1 MTPKSQRLHIALFG
15 RRNAGK
21 SSLINALT
29 GQPLAIVSDVPGTTT
44 DPVHKAMEILPLGP
58 VVLID
63 TAGIDDIGELGELRK
78 KKSYEVF
85 EKTDLVLLVIDP
97 VAGFGEFEKNI
108 VKKAE
113 QTQTSVVYVI
123 NKIDIYKTHKRE
135 ELLKKFNLDPAV
147 FVSALTGEGI
157 DELKQTIIKYAPKD
171 WTLPTVVGDLIEPGD
186 VVVCVIPVDKAA
198 PKGRLILPQQIVIR
212 DIIDSEAMAMIVKE
226 RELKHCFKLINK
238 EPALVVTD
246 ASVYNKVAA
255 DTPPQIRLTSFSIL
269 FARYKGDLQTLVEGV
284 KAVRNLK
291 PSDRV
296 LIAEACTHHA
306 VEDDI
311 GRVKIPRWL
320 RAQVGGELEI
330 DVKAGGGLLPENIQD
345 YKLIVHCGACMLN
358 RKEMISRIMQAKA
371 SGVPIVNYGV
381 IMAHIHGVLHRAL
394 SPFPHL
400 QSIVSETKDYMI
412 EEVEILKKIK
422 KKRSFAIAQDDL
434 LFSP

>member
-29 GQPLAIVSDVPGTTT
+29 GQSLAIVSDVPGTTT
-44 DPVHKAMEILPLGP
+44 DPVNKAMEILPLGP

-63 TAGIDDIGELGELRK
+63 TAGIDDVGELGELRK
-78 KKSYEVF
+78 KKSYEVL

-97 VAGFGEFEKNI
+97 FAGFGEFEKNV

-113 QTQTSVVYVI
+113 QTQTPVIYVI
-123 NKIDIYKTHKRE
+123 NKIDLYKQNGRNE
-135 ELLKKFNLDPAV
+135 YLKNLEPAV

-212 DIIDSEAMAMIVKE
+212 DIIDSEAISMVVKE
-226 RELKHCFKLINK
+226 RELKHCFQLLNK

-255 DTPPQIRLTSFSIL
+255 DTPQHIRLTSFSIL

-296 LIAEACTHHA
+296 LIAEACTHHP

-320 RAQVGGELEI
+320 RAQVGGELAI
-330 DVKAGGGLLPENIQD
+330 DVKAGGGLLPENIKD

-358 RKEMISRIMQAKA
+358 RKEMISRIMQAKRA
-371 SGVPIVNYGV
+371 NVPIVNYGV

-400 QSIVSETKDYMI
+400 QSIVSETKDYMR
-412 EEVEILKKIK
+412 EEVEILKKIRGESG
-422 KKRSFAIAQDDL
+422 KRTNN
-434 LFSP
+434 

>member
-1 MTPKSQRLHIALFG
+1 MSVPKGQRLHIALFG

-29 GQPLAIVSDVPGTTT
+29 GQSIAIVSDVPGTTT
-44 DPVHKAMEILPLGP
+44 DPVVKAMEILPLGP

-97 VAGFGEFEKNI
+97 EKGFGDFEKDV
-108 VKKAE
+108 VKRAE
-113 QTQTSVVYVI
+113 ETNTPVIYVI
-123 NKIDIYKTHKRE
+123 NKIDIYPEAKNGNFPE
-135 ELLKKFNLDPAV
+135 PNI
-147 FVSALTGEGI
+147 FVSALTGQGI
-157 DELKQTIIKYAPKD
+157 DELKQTIIRHAPKD
-171 WTLPTVVGDLIEPGD
+171 WTLPTVVGDLINPGD
-186 VVVCVIPVDKAA
+186 VVICVIPVDKAA

-212 DIIDSEAMAMIVKE
+212 DIIDSEAMAMVVKE
-226 RELKHCFKLINK
+226 RELIHAFNYLNK
-238 EPALVVTD
+238 KPSLVVTD

-255 DTPPQIRLTSFSIL
+255 DTPADVRLTSFSIL

-284 KAVRNLK
+284 KAVKSLK
-291 PSDRV
+291 PGDRV
-296 LIAEACTHHA
+296 LISEACTHHP

-330 DVKAGGGLLPENIQD
+330 DVKAGGGPLPENLSE

-358 RKEMISRIMQAKA
+358 RKEMLSRVMQAKRA
-371 SGVPIVNYGV
+371 GVPIVNYGV

-400 QSIVSETKDYMI
+400 QAIIDETRTDMR
-412 EEVEILKKIK
+412 EEIEILSRLR
-422 KKRSFAIAQDDL
+422 KRIYD
-434 LFSP
+434 

>member
-1 MTPKSQRLHIALFG
+1 VTPKSQRLHIALFG

-29 GQPLAIVSDVPGTTT
+29 GQPLAIVSDIPGTTT

-63 TAGIDDIGELGELRK
+63 TAGIDDVGELGELRK
-78 KKSYEVF
+78 KKSYEVL

-97 VAGFGEFEKNI
+97 SIGFGEFEKEV

-113 QTQTSVVYVI
+113 QNQTPVIYVI
-123 NKIDIYKTHKRE
+123 NKIDLYNQIAKNEYFK
-135 ELLKKFNLDPAV
+135 NLEPAV

-157 DELKQTIIKYAPKD
+157 EELKQTIIKYAPKD

-186 VVVCVIPVDKAA
+186 VVICVIPVDKAA

-212 DIIDSEAMAMIVKE
+212 DIIDSEAMAVVVKE
-226 RELKHCFKLINK
+226 RELKHSFQLLNK
-238 EPALVVTD
+238 EPSLVVTD

-255 DTPPQIRLTSFSIL
+255 DTPPHIRLTSFSIL

-284 KAVRNLK
+284 RAVRDLK
-291 PSDRV
+291 PSDRI
-296 LIAEACTHHA
+296 LIAEACTHHP

-320 RAQVGGELEI
+320 KAQVGGELEI
-330 DVKAGGGLLPENIQD
+330 DVKAGGGLLPENIKD

-358 RKEMISRIMQAKA
+358 RKEMISRIMQANA

-400 QSIVSETKDYMI
+400 QLIVSEAKDYMT
-412 EEVEILKKIK
+412 EEVEILKKIRGK
-422 KKRSFAIAQDDL
+422 SEKRGNN
-434 LFSP
+434 

>member
-29 GQPLAIVSDVPGTTT
+29 GQSLAIVSDVPGTTT
-44 DPVHKAMEILPLGP
+44 DPVNKAMEILPLGP

-63 TAGIDDIGELGELRK
+63 TAGIDDVGELGELRK
-78 KKSYEVF
+78 KKSYEVL

-97 VAGFGEFEKNI
+97 FAGFGEFEKNV

-113 QTQTSVVYVI
+113 QTQTPVIYVI
-123 NKIDIYKTHKRE
+123 NKIDLYKQNGRNE
-135 ELLKKFNLDPAV
+135 YLKNLEPAV

-212 DIIDSEAMAMIVKE
+212 DIIDSEAISMVVKE
-226 RELKHCFKLINK
+226 RELKHCFQLLNK

-255 DTPPQIRLTSFSIL
+255 DTPQHIRLTSFSIL

-296 LIAEACTHHA
+296 LIAEACTHHP

-320 RAQVGGELEI
+320 RAQVGGELAI
-330 DVKAGGGLLPENIQD
+330 DVKAGGGPLPENIKD

-358 RKEMISRIMQAKA
+358 RKEMISRIMQAKRA
-371 SGVPIVNYGV
+371 NVPIVNYGV

-400 QSIVSETKDYMI
+400 QSIVSETKDYMR
-412 EEVEILKKIK
+412 EEVEILKKIRGESG
-422 KKRSFAIAQDDL
+422 KRTNN
-434 LFSP
+434 

>member
-63 TAGIDDIGELGELRK
+63 TAGIDDVGELGELRK
-78 KKSYEVF
+78 KKSYEVL
-85 EKTDLVLLVIDP
+85 EKTDLVLLVIESSI
-97 VAGFGEFEKNI
+97 GFGEFEKEV

-113 QTQTSVVYVI
+113 KTQTPVVYVI
-123 NKIDIYKTHKRE
+123 NKIDLYKADERK
-135 ELLKKFNLDPAV
+135 ELSKKFNFEPVVL
-147 FVSALTGEGI
+147 VSALTGEGI
-157 DELKQTIIKYAPKD
+157 DELKQTIIKYAPKN

-212 DIIDSEAMAMIVKE
+212 DIIDSEAMAMVVKE
-226 RELKHCFKLINK
+226 RELKHSFQLLNK
-238 EPALVVTD
+238 EPSLVVTD

-255 DTPPQIRLTSFSIL
+255 DTPPHIRLTSFSIL

-284 KAVRNLK
+284 KAVRDLK

-296 LIAEACTHHA
+296 LISEACTHHP

-320 RAQVGGELEI
+320 KAQVGGELEI
-330 DVKAGGGLLPENIQD
+330 DVKAGGGPLPENIKD

-358 RKEMISRIMQAKA
+358 RKEMISRIMQAKRA
-371 SGVPIVNYGV
+371 NVPIVNYGV
-381 IMAHIHGVLHRAL
+381 IMAYIHGVLHRAL

-400 QSIVSETKDYMI
+400 QSIVSETKEYMR
-412 EEVEILKKIK
+412 EEVEILKKIRFK
-422 KKRSFAIAQDDL
+422 HETRGNI
-434 LFSP
+434 

>member
-29 GQPLAIVSDVPGTTT
+29 GQSLAIVSDVPGTTT
-44 DPVHKAMEILPLGP
+44 DPVNKAMEILPLGP

-63 TAGIDDIGELGELRK
+63 TAGIDDVGELGELRK
-78 KKSYEVF
+78 KKSYEVL

-97 VAGFGEFEKNI
+97 FAGFGEFEKNV

-113 QTQTSVVYVI
+113 QTQTPVIYVI
-123 NKIDIYKTHKRE
+123 NKIDLYKQNGRNE
-135 ELLKKFNLDPAV
+135 YLKNLEPAV

-212 DIIDSEAMAMIVKE
+212 DIIDSEAISMVVKE
-226 RELKHCFKLINK
+226 RELKHCFQLLNK

-255 DTPPQIRLTSFSIL
+255 DTPQHIRLTSFSIL

-296 LIAEACTHHA
+296 LIAEACTHHP

-320 RAQVGGELEI
+320 RAQVGGELVI
-330 DVKAGGGLLPENIQD
+330 DVKAGGGPLPENIKD

-358 RKEMISRIMQAKA
+358 RKEMISRIMQAKRA
-371 SGVPIVNYGV
+371 NVPIVNYGV

-394 SPFPHL
+394 SPFRIYSQL
-400 QSIVSETKDYMI
+400 
-412 EEVEILKKIK
+412 
-422 KKRSFAIAQDDL
+422 
-434 LFSP
+434 

>member
-1 MTPKSQRLHIALFG
+1 MTTPRSQRLHIAIFG

-29 GQPLAIVSDVPGTTT
+29 GQSLAIVSDVPGTTT
-44 DPVHKAMEILPLGP
+44 DPVSKAMEILPLGP

-63 TAGIDDIGELGELRK
+63 TAGIDDVGELGQLRK
-78 KKSYEVF
+78 KKSYEVL

-97 VAGFGEFEKNI
+97 EKGFGEYEKDV
-108 VKKAE
+108 VKRAQETK
-113 QTQTSVVYVI
+113 TSVLYVI
-123 NKIDIYKTHKRE
+123 NKIDLYPE
-135 ELLKKFNLDPAV
+135 AKKSDYPEPKV
-147 FVSALTGEGI
+147 FVSALTGDGI
-157 DELKQTIIKYAPKD
+157 DELKQALINHAPKD
-171 WTLPTVVGDLIEPGD
+171 WTLPTVVGDLINPGD
-186 VVVCVIPVDKAA
+186 VVICVIPVDKAA

-212 DIIDSEAMAMIVKE
+212 DIIDSEAMAMVVKE
-226 RELKHCFKLINK
+226 RELIHAFNYLNRK
-238 EPALVVTD
+238 PSLVVTD

-255 DTPPQIRLTSFSIL
+255 DTPSDVRLTSFSIL

-284 KAVRNLK
+284 TAVKNLK
-291 PSDRV
+291 PGDKI
-296 LIAEACTHHA
+296 LISEACTHHP

-330 DVKAGGGLLPENIQD
+330 DVKAGGGPLPEPLNE

-358 RKEMISRIMQAKA
+358 RKEMLSRIMQAKKA
-371 SGVPIVNYGV
+371 GVPIVNYGV

-400 QSIVSETKDYMI
+400 QAIIDETRKDMK
-412 EEVEILKKIK
+412 EEIEILSRL
-422 KKRSFAIAQDDL
+422 KKRIYD
-434 LFSP
+434 